1 MRAAVLAGL
10 AVVAIA
16 AGCGGTKTVTVTQ
29 TSTTVQTVTVT
40 TTTTTTTT
48 GSAAPAACTG
58 ADLEGRFAVVPGS
71 AGAGNIVY
79 ELRLT
84 NTSASPCVVSG
95 LPAVTLL
102 DRNGSPLPTH
112 ASAAQPGQ
120 ATAAQIVLQSGETA
134 KADARFSPDVPG
146 TGEQQTGR
154 CEPKAYV
161 LRVTAPGGGTVAAPI
176 SPPTSVCEHGSLSF
190 AVFSSAP

>member
-1 MRAAVLAGL
+1 MRVAVLTG
-10 AVVAIA
+10 VVIVAIA

-40 TTTTTTTT
+40 TTTTTTT

-58 ADLEGRFAVVPGS
+58 ADLEGRFAVVPAS

-84 NTSASPCVVSG
+84 NTSTSPCAVSG

-112 ASAAQPGQ
+112 VSAAQAGQ
-120 ATAAQIVLQSGETA
+120 ATAAQIVLQSGQTA

-146 TGEQQTGR
+146 TGEQQTGQ

-161 LRVTAPGGGTVAAPI
+161 LRVTAPGGETVAAPI

-190 AVFSSAP
+190 SVFSSAP